1 MRALRLAAALAAG
14 VLTQGC
20 LASTVVLRVNA
31 DGSGRVTLTNRLY
44 LSGMRAFD
52 ALFAAQGTAPTRPPQ
67 ITEELP
73 PPGEGA
79 LRMTFGTD
87 VRLAST
93 RLDAVADGGTR
104 TTEIEFDDIRKLRM
118 PFPPLAL
125 GTGGGGLSRGFDG
138 VAEAGLMT
146 FAIRPHENGDRL
158 LVINLPNPPSST
170 RPDDPVTVF
179 QTDSPEER
187 LFKDAIKN
195 MSIRLYVEL
204 EQPLL
209 RTNAPRQEGN
219 RATILDLNL
228 DRMIT
233 AMDETRARRMMGPG
247 SFQEILW
254 QAGDLPGAIV
264 PTETEI
270 VLEYEGPA
278 PQQPAPPPAPPAA
291 PAPPDTEIYLAPLT
305 IGGGRI
311 VVGTPANIT
320 NNPGYDN
327 QPFFTPDGR
336 SILFTSMR
344 GGAPGLRENPR
355 APQTD
360 IYRYDLADRTTARV
374 TQTVESEY
382 SPTVMLDGE
391 RISVIRVEAD
401 GAQRLASI
409 APSGPKIQV
418 DVILPDVKPVGY
430 HAWADDHTLALF
442 ILGSNGAPATLQLAD
457 TRTGQ
462 ARVIATDVGRSIQ
475 RMPGTGASRH
485 VSFTQRERTADS
497 TFWDVKE
504 LDPATGAVTPLAV
517 PIDRDAADLDTA
529 WTPDGTLLAARGGKL
544 YAFKP
549 GDAAWREVASLDAL
563 GLKGVTRLAVSPKG
577 NWLALVAPPPR
588 SATPA
593 RAPASVR

>member
-1 MRALRLAAALAAG
+1 MRALRLAVPLLAIL
-14 VLTQGC
+14 LTEGC
-20 LASTVVLRVNA
+20 LASTVVVHVNA
-31 DGSGRVTLTNRLY
+31 DGSGRVTMTSRLY

-67 ITEELP
+67 AAEELP
-73 PPGEGA
+73 APGEGA
-79 LRMTFGTD
+79 LRMAFGPD
-87 VRLAST
+87 ARLVST
-93 RLDAVADGGTR
+93 RLDTVVDGGTR
-104 TTEIEFDDIRKLRM
+104 TTEIAFDDIRKVQM
-118 PFPPLAL
+118 PFPPVGL
-125 GTGGGGLSRGFDG
+125 GLGGGRMSTGFGGSDG
-138 VAEAGLMT
+138 SGLMT
-146 FAIRPHENGDRL
+146 FSIRAHENGDRL
-158 LVINLPNPPSST
+158 LVVSLPNPASSS
-170 RPDDPVTVF
+170 RPDDPITVF

-195 MSIRLYVEL
+195 MSLQLFVEL

-228 DRMIT
+228 DRMIN
-233 AMDETRARRMMGPG
+233 AMDETRARRLMGQG

-254 QAGDLPGAIV
+254 QVGDLPGAMV
-264 PTETEI
+264 PAESEI

-278 PQQPAPPPAPPAA
+278 PQQAPAPPPAAQ
-291 PAPPDTEIYLAPLT
+291 APPDTEIYLAPLS

-336 SILFTSMR
+336 SILFASMR
-344 GGAPGLRENPR
+344 GASTP
-355 APQTD
+355 PQTD
-360 IYRYDLADRTTARV
+360 IYRYDLSSRAIVPV
-374 TQTVESEY
+374 THTPESEY

-401 GAQRLASI
+401 GTQRLASV
-409 APSGPKIQV
+409 APSGPKVQI

-442 ILGSNGAPATLQLAD
+442 ILGANRAPATLQLAD

-485 VSFTQRERTADS
+485 VSFTERERTADS

-504 LDPATGAVTPLAV
+504 LDPSTGAVTPLAG

-529 WTPDGTLLAARGGKL
+529 WTPDGMLLAARAGKL
-544 YAFKP
+544 YAFSRGASEWK
-549 GDAAWREVASLDAL
+549 EVASLEAL
-563 GLKGVTRLAVSPKG
+563 GLRGVTRLAVSPKG
-577 NWLALVAPPPR
+577 DWLALVAAPQR
-588 SATPA
+588 SATPGRGPVSA
-593 RAPASVR
+593 R